1 MKNPLTLAGIE
12 PATFK
17 FVAQHLN
24 HCSTAVPIIASSW
37 LFIQVGI
44 NSFPDYRH
52 LLQENYCMWNTNMFF
67 F

>member
-24 HCSTAVPIIASSW
+24 HCTTAEGMEVQLHIFVTSALDEGERTASRPSRFS
-37 LFIQVGI
+37 L
-44 NSFPDYRH
+44 
-52 LLQENYCMWNTNMFF
+52 
-67 F
+67 